1 MADNRVFL
9 NKDGIIEI
17 MVVGA
22 QNATSIET
30 MGREA
35 DALVTQMKAVG
46 KPCLILDNLLQI
58 GPVDAQ
64 GRKLVVDLAK
74 RIDYDRAAML
84 GKGGV
89 MRLGANLMLRAVG
102 QAYRTRYFDDR
113 DQAIKWLKEK
123 LPVK

>member
-1 MADNRVFL
+1 
-9 NKDGIIEI
+9 

>member
-9 NKDGIIEI
+9 NQDGIIEI

-102 QAYRTRYFDDR
+102 QAYRVRYFDDR